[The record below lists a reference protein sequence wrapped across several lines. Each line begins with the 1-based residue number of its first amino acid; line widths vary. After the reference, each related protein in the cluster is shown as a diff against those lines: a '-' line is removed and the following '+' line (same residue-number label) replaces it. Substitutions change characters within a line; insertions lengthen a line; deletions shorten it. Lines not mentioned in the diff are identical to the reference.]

1 MDKIIKVGVL
11 GVQRGASMIHYCLE
25 AGNAQV
31 VAICDKWVEG
41 LEKKKKEFND
51 DSIAYYTDFEDFIKH
66 DMDAV
71 VLANYAH
78 EHAPFAIRCLKE
90 GKHVLSEVLPCANM
104 KEAVELIEAV
114 EKSGLTY
121 AYAENYCFM
130 AAPYEMKK
138 LYRQGKIGELEYAE
152 GEYVHNCEHMWANLT
167 EADPDH
173 WRNNMSATFYC
184 THSIGPIVHITG
196 LRPVSV
202 TGYEGTRIERN
213 LRMGRKQG
221 QFGMEMIR
229 FDNGSIFKSLHGG
242 LYKNSVWYCLY
253 GAKGR
258 MESAREDAKNGDIGR
273 IYVNADDY
281 SGQYDRDDV
290 VECYEP
296 VHDDEQSAAFGHGGS
311 DYYIMYN
318 FIEKLRGKADA
329 DIIDVYEAMDMFL
342 PGIFAYRSI
351 LAGGIP
357 MDIPDLREK
366 AERDKFR
373 NDTTCTF
380 KDKAGDMYVSPYSKG
395 EIELPSSVYEE
406 LKKKID
412 K

>member
-1 MDKIIKVGVL
+1 
-11 GVQRGASMIHYCLE
+11 MIRYCLE

-31 VAICDKWVEG
+31 VAICDKWAEG
-41 LEKKKKEFND
+41 LEKKKAEFND
-51 DSIAYYTDFEDFIKH
+51 DSITYYTDFEDFIKH

-78 EHAPFAIRCLKE
+78 EHAPFAIRCLNE

-114 EKSGLTY
+114 EKTGKVY

-138 LYRQGKIGELEYAE
+138 LYRQGKIGEIEYAE
-152 GEYVHNCEHMWANLT
+152 CEYIHNCESGWANLT
-167 EADPDH
+167 DADPDH
-173 WRNNMSATFYC
+173 WRNNMCATFYC
-184 THSIGPIVHITG
+184 THSIGPLVHITG
-196 LRPVSV
+196 LRPVKV

-221 QFGMEMIR
+221 QFGMEILQLE
-229 FDNGSIFKSLHGG
+229 NGAICKSTHGG
-242 LYKNSVWYCLY
+242 LYKNSVWYSVY
-253 GAKGR
+253 GSKGR
-258 MESAREDAKNGDIGR
+258 MESAREDAEAGGVGK
-273 IYVNADDY
+273 IYINADEY
-281 SGQYDRDDV
+281 SGQYDKRDII
-290 VECYEP
+290 ESYNP
-296 VHDDEQSAAFGHGGS
+296 VLEVAERSADFGHGGS

-318 FIEKLRGKADA
+318 FIEKLRGRENA

-342 PGIFAYRSI
+342 PGLFAYRSI
-351 LAGGIP
+351 LAGGVP
-357 MDIPDLREK
+357 MDIPDLRDK
-366 AERDKFR
+366 AQRDKYR

-380 KDKAGDMYVSPYSKG
+380 KDKAGDMYVMPYSKG
-395 EIELPSSVYEE
+395 EIEIPDSVYEE

>member
-1 MDKIIKVGVL
+1 MDKIRIGVM
-11 GVQRGASMIHYCLE
+11 GVQRGASMIRYCLE
-25 AGNAQV
+25 AGNARV
-31 VAICDKWVEG
+31 VAICDKWAEG

-51 DSIAYYTDFEDFIKH
+51 DSIVYYTDFEDFIKH

-78 EHAPFAIRCLKE
+78 EHAPFAIRCMEE
-90 GKHVLSEVLPCANM
+90 GKHVLSEVLPCATM
-104 KEAVELIEAV
+104 KESVELIEAV
-114 EKSGLTY
+114 ERTGKTY

-138 LYRQGKIGELEYAE
+138 LYRQGKIGEFEYGE
-152 GEYVHNCEHMWANLT
+152 GEYVHNCESGWANLT
-167 EADPDH
+167 DADPNH
-173 WRNNMSATFYC
+173 WRNNMHSTFYC

-196 LRPVSV
+196 LRPCRV
-202 TGYEGTRIERN
+202 TGYEGTMNERG
-213 LRMGRKQG
+213 LRMGRKNG
-221 QFGMEMIR
+221 QFAIEMLQ
-229 FDNGSIFKSLHGG
+229 FENGAMYKSVHGG
-242 LYKNSVWYCLY
+242 LYKNSVWYAVY
-253 GAKGR
+253 GSKGR
-258 MESAREDAKNGDIGR
+258 MESAREDAKVGGVNK
-273 IYVNADDY
+273 IYVNADEY
-281 SGQYDRDDV
+281 SGEYAGDRI
-290 VECYEP
+290 ECYDP
-296 VHDDEQSAAFGHGGS
+296 VHEVSEQSADFGHGGS

-318 FIEKLRGKADA
+318 FVEKLRGREDV

-357 MDIPDLREK
+357 MDIPNLRDK
-366 AERDKFR
+366 AERDKYR

-380 KDKAGDMYVSPYSKG
+380 KDKAGDMYIPPFSKG
-395 EIELPSSVYEE
+395 EPDIPDCVYEE